1 MIVDL
6 GSYNDHDIQPHCIG
20 VNNLAKTLAL
30 KVCLADGATC
40 ADHEGD
46 WGLDSLKNHKSIGF
60 HRITGPNPLEHHK
73 SIQPAFIVGLSLALQ
88 PNNGVLMAGR

>member
-1 MIVDL
+1 MTVDV
-6 GSYNDHDIQPHCIG
+6 GPYKDHDIQPHCIG

-60 HRITGPNPLEHHK
+60 HRITGPTPWNITNLSSQALLLGYHW
-73 SIQPAFIVGLSLALQ
+73 PASQIMVF
-88 PNNGVLMAGR
+88 